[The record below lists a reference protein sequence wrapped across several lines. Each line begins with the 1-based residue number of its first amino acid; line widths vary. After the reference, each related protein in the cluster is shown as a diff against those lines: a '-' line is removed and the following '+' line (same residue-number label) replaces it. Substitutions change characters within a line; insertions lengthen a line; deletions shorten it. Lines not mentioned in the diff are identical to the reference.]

1 MIVLRNE
8 KGAVLQL
15 SGRQIGLLANADVS
29 GLVIGLR

>member
-1 MIVLRNE
+1 VLRNE